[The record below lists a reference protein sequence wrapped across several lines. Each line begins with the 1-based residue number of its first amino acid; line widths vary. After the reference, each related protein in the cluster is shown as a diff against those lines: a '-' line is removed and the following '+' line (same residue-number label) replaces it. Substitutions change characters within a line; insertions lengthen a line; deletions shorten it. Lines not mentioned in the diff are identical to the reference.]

1 MYENGLCANRALP
14 LVAANKEV
22 MAVKDSVV
30 SWYCCTDV
38 LQK

>member
-14 LVAANKEV
+14 LVAASRAV
-22 MAVKDSVV
+22 MAVKDSIV
-30 SWYCCTDV
+30 SWYCYTDV